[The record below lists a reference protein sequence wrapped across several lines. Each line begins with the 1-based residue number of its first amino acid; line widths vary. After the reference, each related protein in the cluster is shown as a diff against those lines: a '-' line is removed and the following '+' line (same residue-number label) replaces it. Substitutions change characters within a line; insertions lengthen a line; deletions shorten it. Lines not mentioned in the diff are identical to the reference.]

1 METARAQFCACHACT
16 QARLAERRRTTTGLS
31 GWFDVLAVALL
42 LILGVAYFAT

>member
-16 QARLAERRRTTTGLS
+16 QARLAERRKTTGLS

-42 LILGVAYFAT
+42 LIFGVAYFAT